1 LKPKVL
7 VSLLSEE
14 QDFQLMQAADARE
27 AGAHLGFD
35 VDVAFAESH
44 AVLQSQQLLQAVHAP
59 EGERP
64 VAILVEP
71 TVGEAFERV
80 ARNAT
85 RAGIGWFLVN
95 LRAGYIDQLRTAHPA
110 LPVAMIGTDQIEIGR
125 IQGRQCRALL
135 PDGGRVLSVRGPE
148 DSTVTYQRAEGLT
161 EVLGEGFELRVLN
174 GNWTSKSG
182 DKAVMTWLRL
192 KTAEPFQP
200 DLVAAQNDLMA
211 LGVRRA
217 FTVNRPDWADI
228 PYIGSDGLPE
238 GGQKLVNERAFAA
251 TIIAPSN
258 TGPALEWVA
267 RWLENGELPPREV
280 IMSPTSYP
288 PVAELQPWGA
298 S

>member
-27 AGAHLGFD
+27 SGARLGID
-35 VDVAFAESH
+35 VEVTYAQGQ
-44 AVLQSQQLLQAVHAP
+44 AVTQSQQLLKAVHAP

-80 ARNAT
+80 ARNAA

-95 LRAGYIDQLRTAHPA
+95 LRASYVDQLRTAHPA
-110 LPVAMIGTDQIEIGR
+110 LPVAMIGTDQVEIGR
-125 IQGRQCRALL
+125 IHGRQCRALL
-135 PDGGRVLSVRGPE
+135 PDGGRVLNVRGPE
-148 DSTVTYQRAEGLT
+148 DSTVTYQRAEGLD
-161 EVLGEGFELRVLN
+161 EVLGEGFEVRVLN
-174 GNWTSKSG
+174 GDWTAASA

-200 DLVAAQNDLMA
+200 DVVAAQNDLMA

-228 PYIGSDGLPE
+228 PYLGSDGLPE
-238 GGQKLVNERAFAA
+238 GGQKRVNEGAFAA
-251 TIIAPSN
+251 TVIAPSN

-280 IMSPTSYP
+280 IMTPTSYP
-288 PVAELQPWGA
+288 PVADLQPWGA

>member
-1 LKPKVL
+1 VSARVF

-14 QDFQLMQAADARE
+14 QDFQVMQAADARE
-27 AGAHLGFD
+27 VGARLGLE
-35 VDVAFAESH
+35 VEVAFADGH
-44 AVLQSQQLLQAVHAP
+44 AVVQSQQLLKAVHAP
-59 EGERP
+59 EAERP
-64 VAILVEP
+64 VAIVVEP
-71 TVGEAFERV
+71 TVGEGFERV

-85 RAGIGWFLVN
+85 RAGIGWFLVDMH
-95 LRAGYIDQLRTAHPA
+95 ASYIDQLRTAHPA
-110 LPVAMIGTDQIEIGR
+110 LPVAMIGADHVEIGR

-148 DSTVTYQRAEGLT
+148 DSTVTYQRAEGLD
-161 EVLGEGFELRVLN
+161 EVLGEGFELLALN
-174 GNWTSKSG
+174 GNWTAASG

-200 DLVAAQNDLMA
+200 DVVAAQNDLMA

-217 FTVNRPDWADI
+217 FTTNRPDWANI
-228 PYIGSDGLPE
+228 PYLGCDGLPE
-238 GGQKLVNERAFAA
+238 GGQKQVNEGAYAA
-251 TIIAPSN
+251 TVIAPSN

-267 RWLENGELPPREV
+267 RWLESGELPPREV

-288 PVAELQPWGA
+288 AVADLQPWGA

>member
-1 LKPKVL
+1 LKPKVM

-14 QDFQLMQAADARE
+14 QEFQVMQAADARE
-27 AGAHLGFD
+27 AGARLGFE
-35 VDVAFAESH
+35 VQVVFAGGH
-44 AVLQSQQLLQAVHAP
+44 AVLQSQQLLKAVHAP
-59 EGERP
+59 QGERP
-64 VAILVEP
+64 AAILVEP
-71 TVGEAFERV
+71 TVGEAFERI

-85 RAGIGWFLVN
+85 RAGVGWFLVN

-110 LPVAMIGTDQIEIGR
+110 LPVAMIGTDQVEIGR

-174 GNWTSKSG
+174 GNWTAASG
-182 DKAVMTWLRL
+182 DKAVMSWLRL
-192 KTAEPFQP
+192 KATEPFQP
-200 DLVAAQNDLMA
+200 DVVAAQNDLMA

-228 PYIGSDGLPE
+228 PYLGSDGLPA
-238 GGQKLVNERAFAA
+238 GGQKRVNDGEFAG

-267 RWLENGELPPREV
+267 RWLESGELPPREV
-280 IMSPTSYP
+280 IMTPTSYP
-288 PVAELQPWGA
+288 PVAELQPWGT